1 MKITPSDAGKLIVKD
16 RNKLVSHKRKIING
30 ATGASGVTKLRMKQ
44 VSTFRFGNLLPP
56 EGVGVQDEDVDGP
69 EVAIV
74 LAGA

>member
-1 MKITPSDAGKLIVKD
+1 M
-16 RNKLVSHKRKIING
+16 
-30 ATGASGVTKLRMKQ
+30 TKWTMKQ
-44 VSTFRFGNLLPP
+44 GSTFRFGNLLPP